1 MVQET
6 GNRLIAAFQKQIE
19 KIIYFC
25 SAENISPNL
34 SVHEFR
40 KSFKRMRGLL
50 HFYDDQPD
58 EFVLECRAKIK
69 EFGSFLSPIRES
81 FVNIQLFDRILVGNQ
96 MVPEKKIKAARE
108 ILVEKNR
115 ELIEGQFL
123 TETGS
128 EQIHDFIQNIDDKTK
143 RFGSGRPSV
152 YRLEEQVGISFR
164 QSYEIYQLIDFYSD
178 ASRFHALR
186 KKLKRLWYQID
197 FLKFMHLRYFR
208 MKSDQLNKIT
218 EQLGED
224 HDLVVFLEEIK
235 SADYD
240 FDDEER
246 LILINQ
252 IEHNQELNR
261 LKLMPWLKQ
270 FFNEP
275 PEVFNQKMKKIFKI
289 A

>member
-6 GNRLIAAFQKQIE
+6 GNRLVTAFQKQTE

-25 SAENISPNL
+25 SAENISPNV

-50 HFYDDQPD
+50 HFYDSRPD
-58 EFVLECRAKIK
+58 EFILECRQKIK
-69 EFGSFLSPIRES
+69 EFSSFLSPIRES
-81 FVNIQLFDRILVGNQ
+81 FVNFQLFDRIIAGNQ
-96 MVPEKKIKAARE
+96 LVPERKIKAARD
-108 ILVEKNR
+108 ILIEKNR
-115 ELIEGQFL
+115 EIIDGQFL
-123 TETGS
+123 SGRGCE
-128 EQIHDFIQNIDDKTK
+128 EIHDFTQSINDKVK
-143 RFGSGRPSV
+143 RFGSGRPIIV
-152 YRLEEQVGISFR
+152 QLEEQVCISFQ
-164 QSYEIYQLIDFYSD
+164 QSYD
-178 ASRFHALR
+178 AFVAINTEFEPSELHELR
-186 KKLKRLWYQID
+186 KKLKRLWYQLD

-224 HDLVVFLEEIK
+224 HDIAVFLREIQ

-240 FDDEER
+240 FKEEER

-252 IEHNQELNR
+252 VQHQQELIR

-275 PEVFNQKMKKIFKI
+275 PEIFNQKMKKIFKI
-289 A
+289 G